1 MWLARKLQILLF
13 KTQLTCRSPS
23 NFNNRS
29 NLERD
34 TMPETPGVFQ
44 WSVKLHF
51 FTCEY
56 VKKFVRELFLNITL
70 DYD

>member
-23 NFNNRS
+23 NFNNRP

-44 WSVKLHF
+44 WSVTPLF
-51 FTCEY
+51 Y
-56 VKKFVRELFLNITL
+56 VRVC
-70 DYD
+70 